1 MNPLLPSSP
10 KTSPAG
16 RLRFFR
22 PMLAGATGRERFIA
36 CIGALACIG
45 LTGLICAVMLGNG
58 PQLPLLVAPMGAS
71 AVLLFAV
78 PSSPLAQPW
87 SIIGGN
93 TLSAFAG
100 YLIGQIVPN
109 PVMAAGAA
117 VAFAIGAMSIARC
130 LHPPGGA
137 AALTVALGGP
147 AVAKW
152 GALFPLVPVGLN
164 SCMLVLLGIFF
175 HKLTRRAYPHKP
187 APAANPHGTA
197 DPSPVDRVGPRQEDV
212 EAALAKL
219 GTTFDIDPEDLQ
231 QLLHEIEVQALVRTH
246 ADLLCADIM
255 SRDVISVRPDA
266 TPAQAQELL
275 LRHDIRTL
283 PVLDEHGHLLG
294 TVGLR
299 DLVRPAASVAD
310 VLASAQTTDADQ
322 PAAALLPVLTDG
334 RTHAVIVTD
343 AAGRVAGII
352 SQTDLLGTLG
362 RAPFAGLPA

>member
-1 MNPLLPSSP
+1 MNPLLPNSP
-10 KTSPAG
+10 KPSPTG

-22 PMLAGATGRERFIA
+22 PMLAGATARERLVA
-36 CIGALACIG
+36 CLGALACIG

-58 PQLPLLVAPMGAS
+58 PALPLLVAPMGAS

-100 YLIGQIVPN
+100 YAIGQIIPN

-164 SCMLVLLGIFF
+164 SCILVLLGIFF
-175 HKLTRRAYPHKP
+175 HRLTRRAYPHKP
-187 APAANPHGTA
+187 APAANPHGTT
-197 DPSPVDRVGPRQEDV
+197 DPSPADRAGPRQEDV
-212 EAALAKL
+212 DAALAKL
-219 GTTFDIDPEDLQ
+219 GTTFDIDPEDLR

-246 ADLLCADIM
+246 ADLRCADIM
-255 SRDVISVRPDA
+255 SRDVICLGGDA
-266 TPAQAQELL
+266 TAAQAQALL

-283 PVLDEHGHLLG
+283 PVLDERGYLLG

-299 DLVRPAASVAD
+299 DLLRPSATVSDILVP
-310 VLASAQTTDADQ
+310 AQTAAADQ
-322 PAAALLPVLTDG
+322 PAAALLPLLTDG
-334 RTHAVIVTD
+334 RTHAVIITD
-343 AAGRVAGII
+343 PAGRVAGIV
-352 SQTDLLGTLG
+352 SQTDLLGALG
-362 RAPFAGLPA
+362 RAPFSGATS

>member
-1 MNPLLPSSP
+1 MNPLHHTSS
-10 KTSPAG
+10 KTSSTG

-22 PMLAGATGRERFIA
+22 PMLAGATARERVVA
-36 CIGALACIG
+36 CLGALACIG

-58 PQLPLLVAPMGAS
+58 PTLPLLVAPMGAS

-100 YLIGQIVPN
+100 YAIGQIIPN

-164 SCMLVLLGIFF
+164 SCILVLLGIFF
-175 HKLTRRAYPHKP
+175 HRLTRRAYPHKP
-187 APAANPHGTA
+187 VPVANPHGTT
-197 DPSPVDRVGPRQEDV
+197 DPAPVDRVGPRQEDID
-212 EAALAKL
+212 AALAKL
-219 GTTFDIDPEDLQ
+219 GTTFDIDPDDLQ
-231 QLLHEIEVQALVRTH
+231 QLLHEIEVQALVRSH
-246 ADLLCADIM
+246 ADLRCADIM
-255 SRDVISVRPDA
+255 SRDIISVRPDA
-266 TPAQAQELL
+266 TPQQAQELL

-283 PVLDEHGHLLG
+283 PVLNEHGYLLG

-299 DLVRPAASVAD
+299 DLLRPSTTVAD
-310 VLASAQTTDADQ
+310 ILASARTTAADQ
-322 PAAALLPVLTDG
+322 PAAALLPILTDG

-343 AAGRVAGII
+343 PAGRVAGII
-352 SQTDLLGTLG
+352 SQTDLLGALG
-362 RAPFAGLPA
+362 RAPFGGATA

>member
-1 MNPLLPSSP
+1 MNPLLPPSSKP
-10 KTSPAG
+10 PPQG
-16 RLRFFR
+16 RLRFFH
-22 PMLAGATGRERFIA
+22 PMLAGATARERFIG

-87 SIIGGN
+87 AIIGGN

-100 YLIGQIVPN
+100 YAAGQIIPN
-109 PVMAAGAA
+109 PIMAAGAA
-117 VAFAIGAMSIARC
+117 VAFGIGIMSIARC

-164 SCMLVLLGIFF
+164 SCILVLLGIFF
-175 HKLTRRAYPHKP
+175 HRLTRRPYPHRP
-187 APAANPHGTA
+187 APVVNPHGTT
-197 DPSPVDRVGPRQEDV
+197 DPAPADRVGPRQEDV
-212 EAALAKL
+212 DAALARL
-219 GTTFDIDPEDLQ
+219 GTTFDIAPQDLQ

-246 ADLLCADIM
+246 ADLRCEDIM

-266 TPAQAQELL
+266 TPAHAQALL
-275 LRHDIRTL
+275 LDHDIRTL

-294 TVGLR
+294 TIGLR
-299 DLVRPAASVAD
+299 DLLRPAVTVAD
-310 VLASAQTTDADQ
+310 ILASAQTADADQ
-322 PAAALLPVLTDG
+322 PAATLLPVLTDG

-343 AAGRVAGII
+343 ASGRVAGII

-362 RAPFAGLPA
+362 RAPFSREA